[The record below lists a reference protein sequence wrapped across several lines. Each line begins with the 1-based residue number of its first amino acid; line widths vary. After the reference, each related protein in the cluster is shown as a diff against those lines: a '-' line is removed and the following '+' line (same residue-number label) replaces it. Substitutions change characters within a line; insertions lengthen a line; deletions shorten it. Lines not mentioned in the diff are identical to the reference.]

1 MSAYVEIASSKCTNN
16 ISWKFTQ
23 MPILIL
29 DEKFM
34 SLEKVEDT
42 SDLCMDV
49 VLRVFDFV
57 SFVPLLTI
65 MQSA

>member
-1 MSAYVEIASSKCTNN
+1 VILVQSQEELMSAYVEIASSKCTNN

-29 DEKFM
+29 DENFM
-34 SLEKVEDT
+34 LLEKVKDT

-49 VLRVFDFV
+49 TL
-57 SFVPLLTI
+57 
-65 MQSA
+65 

>member
-1 MSAYVEIASSKCTNN
+1 LMSAYVEIASSKCTNN

-29 DEKFM
+29 DENFM
-34 SLEKVEDT
+34 LLEKVKDT

-49 VLRVFDFV
+49 TL
-57 SFVPLLTI
+57 
-65 MQSA
+65 